1 MIYHPILSGSKGLKS
16 FISFTESE
24 MSLKEEI
31 FRKAAKNPKRILFPE
46 GEDERILQAASE
58 LAEKG
63 IGEPV
68 VLVDVEKVRND
79 LPKTKVEN
87 IEWLDQASYPH
98 LQDLAEIYASRR
110 SNVNEKMALRLLK
123 RPLYLAGMLLDQGK
137 VDAVVAGA
145 TKTTGQVILSL
156 IHI

>member
-58 LAEKG
+58 LAVKG

-68 VLVDVEKVRND
+68 VIFRKR
-79 LPKTKVEN
+79 K
-87 IEWLDQASYPH
+87 
-98 LQDLAEIYASRR
+98 SRR
-110 SNVNEKMALRLLK
+110 LNGWIQLRILICRIWRK
-123 RPLYLAGMLLDQGK
+123 YMLPGE
-137 VDAVVAGA
+137 AM
-145 TKTTGQVILSL
+145 
-156 IHI
+156 

>member
-63 IGEPV
+63 IGESV
-68 VLVDVEKVRND
+68 VLVV
-79 LPKTKVEN
+79 L
-87 IEWLDQASYPH
+87 
-98 LQDLAEIYASRR
+98 
-110 SNVNEKMALRLLK
+110 
-123 RPLYLAGMLLDQGK
+123 
-137 VDAVVAGA
+137 VVSMV
-145 TKTTGQVILSL
+145 GQSTNPCYHVTILSL
-156 IHI
+156 QSSVGFFPTAKGPLSE